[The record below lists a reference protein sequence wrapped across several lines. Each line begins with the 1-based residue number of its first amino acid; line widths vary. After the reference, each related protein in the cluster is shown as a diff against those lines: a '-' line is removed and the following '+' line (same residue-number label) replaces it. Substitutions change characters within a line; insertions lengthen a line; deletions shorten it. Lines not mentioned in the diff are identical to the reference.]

1 MAIVATHELT
11 QRFGTTTALDRLTL
25 EIPAGAVYGFIGPN
39 GAGKTTTMRIL
50 TTLLRPTAGEARVAG
65 FEVTRDPAAVRA
77 AVGFMPDTFGVYE
90 GLRAWEY
97 LDFFGRRFRVAA
109 QRRMP
114 LIDELLELVGLAH
127 KREAPVM
134 SLSRGMQQR
143 LSLARAMIHDP
154 QLLILDEPASGLD
167 PRARIELRELLKE
180 LGAMGKTIMI
190 SSHILTELAEM
201 CSHIAIIERGRLL
214 ADGPVERI
222 MRSVQAHRTLDIR
235 VMGDVAAAQAWL
247 HAHPAIR
254 AVEPAPD
261 DGAGRGVLVVD
272 FDGDDRAQ
280 VALVRAMIDGGLNVL
295 SISETRNNLE
305 EIFMRITEATP

>member
-1 MAIVATHELT
+1 MAIVTTHELT
-11 QRFGTTTALDRLTL
+11 QRFGATTALDRLSL

-50 TTLLRPTAGEARVAG
+50 TTLLRPTGGEAHVAG
-65 FEVTRDPAAVRA
+65 HEVTRDPAAVRA
-77 AVGFMPDTFGVYE
+77 AVGFMPDSFGVYE

-97 LDFFGRRFRVAA
+97 LDFFGRSFRVAA
-109 QRRMP
+109 KRRVA
-114 LIDELLELVGLAH
+114 LIDELLELVGLAY
-127 KREAPVM
+127 KRDAPVM

-214 ADGPVERI
+214 AAGPVERI
-222 MRSVQAHRTLDIR
+222 MRSVQAHRVLDIR
-235 VMGDVAAAQAWL
+235 IVGDVTAALGWL
-247 HAHPAIR
+247 RAHPAVR
-254 AVEPAPD
+254 AAEPAPGD
-261 DGAGRGVLVVD
+261 VPDGGTLTAD
-272 FDGDDRAQ
+272 FDGDDQAQ
-280 VALVRAMIDGGLNVL
+280 IALVRGMVAAGIGVL
-295 SISETRNNLE
+295 SISEARNNLE
-305 EIFMRITEATP
+305 EIFMRITEAAP

>member
-1 MAIVATHELT
+1 MAIVTTHELT
-11 QRFGTTTALDRLTL
+11 QQFGATTALDRLSL

-50 TTLLRPTAGEARVAG
+50 TTLLRPTGGEAHVAG
-65 FEVTRDPAAVRA
+65 YEVTRDPAAVRA
-77 AVGFMPDTFGVYE
+77 AVGFMPDSFGVYE

-97 LDFFGRRFRVAA
+97 LDFFGRSFRVAA
-109 QRRMP
+109 KRRVA
-114 LIDELLELVGLAH
+114 LVDELLELVGLAH
-127 KREAPVM
+127 KRDAPVM

-214 ADGPVERI
+214 VAGPVERI
-222 MRSVQAHRTLDIR
+222 MRSVQAHRVLDIR
-235 VMGDVAAAQAWL
+235 IVGDGAAALAWL
-247 HAHPAIR
+247 RAQPAVR
-254 AVEPAPD
+254 AAELMPGDAPD
-261 DGAGRGVLVVD
+261 RGTLTAD
-272 FDGDDRAQ
+272 FDGDDQAQ
-280 VALVRAMIDGGLNVL
+280 VALVRGLVAAGIGVL
-295 SISETRNNLE
+295 SISEARNNLE
-305 EIFMRITEATP
+305 EIFMRITEAAP